1 MMTIVPVVM
10 AVVSMVMVSA
20 VVMMGRFATA
30 KQPTQPTQPRR

>member
-10 AVVSMVMVSA
+10 AVVSMVMVST

-30 KQPTQPTQPRR
+30 